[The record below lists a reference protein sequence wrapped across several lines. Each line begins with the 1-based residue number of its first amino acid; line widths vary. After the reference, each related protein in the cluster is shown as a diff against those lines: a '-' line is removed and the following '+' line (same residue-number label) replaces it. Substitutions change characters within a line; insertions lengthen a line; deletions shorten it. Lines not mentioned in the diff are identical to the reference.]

1 MTGADSKGVILIADD
16 TAESLTMLNEALTSE
31 GYTVLVA
38 MDGQQA
44 VTIAGRMAPD
54 LVLMDAI
61 MPNMDGFE
69 ACQALKSDAELQD
82 IPVIF
87 MTGLTDSEDIVRGL
101 KSGGVDYQQ

>member
-44 VTIAGRMAPD
+44 VTIAGRMAPGRIEFSNGTIWQR
-54 LVLMDAI
+54 A
-61 MPNMDGFE
+61 
-69 ACQALKSDAELQD
+69 
-82 IPVIF
+82 
-87 MTGLTDSEDIVRGL
+87 
-101 KSGGVDYQQ
+101 